1 MKPADKKQ
9 IKGSSKTKLP
19 SEFLF
24 LSQGQTEARKKIG
37 EAISGETHFVAI
49 TGPSG
54 SGKTMLLEQFAQH
67 LGKNVTLAR
76 ISHYEN
82 SSANVLRDVLT
93 AFGQHPGDL
102 GTSKDQDFK
111 ELLDFLLYQDSKNKK
126 TVLMVDNAETM
137 DHETLFSFYSLSE
150 LRSEGK
156 GLLSIMLAGD
166 IDWAL
171 QLSHP
176 ESGQSA
182 FPSTPT
188 EITPFTE
195 TETYLYLQKSLQI
208 VNPSEQTPVSKR
220 GAKLIHFYS
229 CGNPLAIKKLS
240 DLALQLANL
249 KGKNKLTHQFAM
261 KAVKTAQW
269 VKFSEQF
276 PPVHTRKETSES
288 ITSPEGQAKVIL
300 FKCNQKVAEHNIG
313 KKLFSLGRA
322 PTNTLTLRRP
332 TVSRRHAC
340 LTILNNQ
347 VWIKNIGETNST
359 YVNAKSI
366 KNTPLSDGDIIR
378 VSDFLLLFIYENND
392 STRVETIPTTT
403 VLSTEEKSNKPSD
416 PTHQEIHKTSENLD
430 SSETIV
436 EPLLTEFTTQQASNK
451 KSDAARIEAI
461 PATPTLSTKEKN
473 NQPSGATLQNA
484 HKDLENLDNSE
495 IIVEPAP
502 TKFTIKQASNKESDP
517 TGIEATPTTATL
529 SAIENRNKRSD
540 ATHQEAHKNQDS
552 LDDSK
557 AAEKPTLNELHTSKQ
572 ASNTQKNHAIS
583 VVERRHRREREHNK
597 RRFVLMAGGV
607 AALFGPM
614 LAVILFFNLAKNEST
629 PTIEVP
635 AKLEKTPIQ
644 NHSLSTE
651 AASPPQQQGSIAHN
665 DSATS
670 SPESTMKSNNATDN
684 KQISESVVGDNKLQ
698 KLITQAR
705 QHIRNDEFS
714 QSLNLIIEGTKLD
727 PNSHE
732 LASLQAESI
741 EKLEKKEQE
750 WKKDK

>member
-9 IKGSSKTKLP
+9 IKNSSKTKP
-19 SEFLF
+19 SSEFLF
-24 LSQGQTEARKKIG
+24 LSQGQADARKKIG
-37 EAISGETHFVAI
+37 ETISGETHFVAI
-49 TGPSG
+49 IGPSG

-67 LGKNVTLAR
+67 LEQNVTLAR

-82 SSANVLRDVLT
+82 SSVNVLHDVLT
-93 AFGQHPGDL
+93 AFGHPPGNL
-102 GTSKDQDFK
+102 GTSKDQNLK
-111 ELLDFLLYQDSKNKK
+111 ELLDFLLGQDSKNKK
-126 TVLMVDNAETM
+126 TVLMIDNAETM

-156 GLLSIMLAGD
+156 GLLSIVLAGD
-166 IDWAL
+166 VDWAL
-171 QLSHP
+171 QLNHP

-195 TETYLYLQKSLQI
+195 TETYLYLQKFLRI
-208 VNPSEQTPVSKR
+208 ANPSEQTSVSKR

-240 DLALQLANL
+240 DWALQFANL
-249 KGKNKLTHQFAM
+249 KGENKLTQQFAM

-269 VKFSEQF
+269 VRFSEQF
-276 PPVHTRKETSES
+276 QPVHARKETSES
-288 ITSPEGQAKVIL
+288 TPPSEGQAKVIL
-300 FKCNQKVAEHNIG
+300 FKCNQKVSEHNLG

-347 VWIKNIGETNST
+347 VWIKNLGTTNST
-359 YVNAKSI
+359 YVNAQSI

-378 VSDFLLLFIYENND
+378 VSDFLLLFIYESND
-392 STRVETIPTTT
+392 TTGVEAIPTTAA
-403 VLSTEEKSNKPSD
+403 LSAEEKSNKPSD
-416 PTHQEIHKTSENLD
+416 PTHQEVHKAPENLD

-436 EPLLTEFTTQQASNK
+436 EPLLTEFTTQQTSNK
-451 KSDAARIEAI
+451 SSDTTGIRAI
-461 PATPTLSTKEKN
+461 PATPTTLSTKEQTNK
-473 NQPSGATLQNA
+473 PSDAPRQEA
-484 HKDLENLDNSE
+484 HKISENPDSSE
-495 IIVEPAP
+495 TIVEPAP
-502 TKFTIKQASNKESDP
+502 TKLAIKQAPNKKSFTTRD
-517 TGIEATPTTATL
+517 EAITTTL
-529 SAIENRNKRSD
+529 SAIENRNRQSET
-540 ATHQEAHKNQDS
+540 THQKAHKNQDS
-552 LDDSK
+552 LDGSK
-557 AAEKPTLNELHTSKQ
+557 VTEEPTSNGLHSSQQ
-572 ASNTQKNHAIS
+572 ASNTRKNHALS

-597 RRFVLMAGGV
+597 RRFVLMAGGA

-614 LAVILFFNLAKNEST
+614 LAVIFFFNLAGSEST

-635 AKLEKTPIQ
+635 AKLEKAPIQ
-644 NHSLSTE
+644 DNSLSTE
-651 AASPPQQQGSIAHN
+651 AASQQQQDSIVSN
-665 DSATS
+665 
-670 SPESTMKSNNATDN
+670 NNATTSLKSTMESNDATGN
-684 KQISESVVGDNKLQ
+684 KQISESVIGDNKLQ

-714 QSLNLIIEGTKLD
+714 QSLKLIIEGTKLD

-750 WKKDK
+750 WKKTK